1 MKKIS
6 PANIATIAALVLT
19 GLAGLLSEYGSNK
32 EMEAYIDQKIDER
45 MNQIENK
52 GEEESE

>member
-1 MKKIS
+1 MKRIS
-6 PANIATIAALVLT
+6 PANIATIAALILT
-19 GLAGLLSEYGSNK
+19 GLAGLLSEYSSNK